1 VPVIAVGNLLLAAG
15 MAGMALAETAGEAI
29 VAGIVYGAS
38 VGINAP
44 AIFAWTADLARPG
57 ATGLALGTMML
68 AMEIGIGAGAL
79 FAGYLYAGEVERLA
93 WVYGACGVWAVL
105 AAVRLGWIAWRE
117 RAGA

>member
-1 VPVIAVGNLLLAAG
+1 
-15 MAGMALAETAGEAI
+15 
-29 VAGIVYGAS
+29 
-38 VGINAP
+38 
-44 AIFAWTADLARPG
+44 
-57 ATGLALGTMML
+57 MML

-93 WVYGACGVWAVL
+93 WVYGACGAWAML